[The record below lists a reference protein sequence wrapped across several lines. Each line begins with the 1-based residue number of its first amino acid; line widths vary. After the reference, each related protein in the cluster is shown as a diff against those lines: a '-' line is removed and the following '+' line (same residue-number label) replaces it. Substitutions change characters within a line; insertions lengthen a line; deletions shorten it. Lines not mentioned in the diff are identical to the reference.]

1 MVQYGAFDLSL
12 SVFKTIYFLID
23 KKEAGSSKKQSSHVV
38 YVPSYNNFNNPTPNC
53 KLLGFCWIMFYNCV

>member
-23 KKEAGSSKKQSSHVV
+23 KKEAGSSKKQSGHVV
-38 YVPSYNNFNNPTPNC
+38 YHLTIILTTPPQIAN
-53 KLLGFCWIMFYNCV
+53 Y